1 MNHNIKRLNSFLVL
15 AYDENENLIVATQQR
30 FSTAYDAQHWIDAL
44 SAPSQNEFVA
54 QALDTDKI

>member
-1 MNHNIKRLNSFLVL
+1 MQHKIKRLSSFLVL
-15 AYDENENLIVATQQR
+15 AYDENENLIVAAQQR

-44 SAPSQNEFVA
+44 SAPSRNEFVV